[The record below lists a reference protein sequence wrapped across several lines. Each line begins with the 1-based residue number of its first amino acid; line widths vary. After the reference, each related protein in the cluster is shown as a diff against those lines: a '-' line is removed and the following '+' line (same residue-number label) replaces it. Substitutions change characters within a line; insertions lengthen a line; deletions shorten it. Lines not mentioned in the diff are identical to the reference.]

1 MNNLYKFRHSLY
13 TSDQF
18 NPQGKVTKYLEV
30 NVIANS
36 EDNARIKAKLDQEYT
51 LIDVKELGEGWD

>member
-1 MNNLYKFRHSLY
+1 MY